1 MSKTS
6 PASSNPPAPPERTSL
21 EPTSL
26 QGRLLVAMPS
36 LDDPN
41 FDHSVIYMCQHDPES
56 AMGIVLNQPIGGLTF
71 PRMMEELGIDIT
83 DNRHV
88 ATPIYNGGPVQNE
101 RGFVLH
107 SLDYFIDEV
116 TLPLDIDPE
125 ALELRDGIGL
135 TVSRDILVDLARGA
149 GPSRVLIA
157 LGYAGWGPGQL
168 EAEIRDNAWLVA
180 PCQADLLFSHDA
192 SALWSKTLKL
202 LGISPEHLSLNAGR
216 A

>member
-1 MSKTS
+1 MTHIGPDPSDPT
-6 PASSNPPAPPERTSL
+6 ASSEDASL
-21 EPTSL
+21 QATSL

-41 FDHSVIYMCQHDPES
+41 FDHSVIYMCQHDAES
-56 AMGIVLNQPIGGLTF
+56 AMGIVLTQPIGGLTF

-83 DNRHV
+83 DDRHI

-125 ALELRDGIGL
+125 ALELREGVGL

-168 EAEIRDNAWLVA
+168 EAEIRDNAWLIA
-180 PCQADLLFSHDA
+180 PSNADILFSHDA
-192 SALWSKTLKL
+192 AGLWNRALKS
-202 LGISPEHLSLNAGR
+202 LGILPEHLSLNSGR